1 MEQAEMK
8 KGKLRVES
16 RESRGI
22 SVVGREKAQKK
33 TQKIER

>member
-16 RESRGI
+16 RESSGI
-22 SVVGREKAQKK
+22 CVVGRDRESRKLKV
-33 TQKIER
+33 ES